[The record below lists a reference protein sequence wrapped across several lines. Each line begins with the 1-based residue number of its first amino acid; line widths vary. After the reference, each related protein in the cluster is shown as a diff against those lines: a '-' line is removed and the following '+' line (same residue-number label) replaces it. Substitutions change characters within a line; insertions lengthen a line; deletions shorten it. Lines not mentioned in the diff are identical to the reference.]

1 MGSLEITLFAL
12 LGGVLNLPLMHM
24 VGFENLKNVFF
35 FRNFTNT
42 SSLKNAMLQYLTFC
56 LGIAILFSAAFVQL
70 DEIESTHSRHLTL
83 KTQ

>member
-1 MGSLEITLFAL
+1 MMSLEITLFAL
-12 LGGVLNLPLMHM
+12 LGGVKPPFNAYG
-24 VGFENLKNVFF
+24 GFGEPKKCFF

>member
-12 LGGVLNLPLMHM
+12 LGGVEPPFNAYGGIWEPKKM
-24 VGFENLKNVFF
+24 FF